1 MSEEIKKTGQTELSE
16 QDLDKVAGGGANGK
30 KGYGVGSG
38 GDAIS
43 GAPKTPALPKPPIKA
58 S

>member
-1 MSEEIKKTGQTELSE
+1 MSEEIKKTEQTELSQQE
-16 QDLDKVAGGGANGK
+16 LDKVAGGRK
-30 KGYGVGSG
+30 KGYAVGSG

-43 GAPKTPALPKPPIKA
+43 IAPKTPALPKPPIKA